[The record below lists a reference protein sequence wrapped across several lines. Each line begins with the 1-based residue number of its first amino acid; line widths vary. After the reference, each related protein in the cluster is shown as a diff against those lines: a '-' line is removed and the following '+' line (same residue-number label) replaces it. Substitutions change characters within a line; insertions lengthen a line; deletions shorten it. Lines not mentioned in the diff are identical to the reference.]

1 MVLAC
6 NAGFYWSNWCNCAMR
21 HKFKMAVY
29 RGETRDNLWGKAIE
43 KVKNVFGIPSLHA
56 EQEEALRQFFSNQ
69 DVFVNLPTSFGKSL
83 IFQATPIMADVLLRR
98 SEGTCIVIVISPLKS
113 LMEDQVRHL
122 KHLNISAV
130 SVTDEHN
137 DRIVGDIID
146 GKYTHVYGSPECF
159 LKTIH
164 GGDYSRANN
173 LDPLWCVLLLM
184 KHIASVNGKC
194 VI

>member
-1 MVLAC
+1 M
-6 NAGFYWSNWCNCAMR
+6 
-21 HKFKMAVY
+21 
-29 RGETRDNLWGKAIE
+29 
-43 KVKNVFGIPSLHA
+43 FGIPSLHA

-98 SEGTCIVIVISPLKS
+98 SEGTCIVIIISPLKS

-122 KHLNISAV
+122 KKLNISAV

-146 GKYTHVYGSPECF
+146 GKYTHVYSMLSNFRTVKCFHTIFCDLRCLAGS
-159 LKTIH
+159 
-164 GGDYSRANN
+164 N
-173 LDPLWCVLLLM
+173 LYR
-184 KHIASVNGKC
+184 
-194 VI
+194 

>member
-6 NAGFYWSNWCNCAMR
+6 NARFYWSNWCNCAMTL
-21 HKFKMAVY
+21 KFKMAVY
-29 RGETRDNLWGKAIE
+29 RGETHDNLWGKAIE
-43 KVKNVFGIPSLHA
+43 KVKNVFGIPSLHT

-69 DVFVNLPTSFGKSL
+69 TVFVNLPTSFGKSL

-122 KHLNISAV
+122 KNLNISAV

-146 GKYTHVYGSPECF
+146 GKYSLCMVHQNVFSK
-159 LKTIH
+159 LH
-164 GGDYSRANN
+164 GGDYFRANN